1 MNHKDFIKNYL
12 PGLTRGVYAVRLL
25 LKVAPTYI
33 AALLICNILSGILTS
48 IELLLSQNFLNSL
61 TVFLSG
67 YITIETLLF
76 WLISIFL
83 ASVAMSGCT
92 YVSSCLNSLVSDKF
106 NLYIT
111 NRILEKTTF
120 FSMKE
125 YDNVDLYNKI
135 HLALEETPNRCLT
148 LLTTLFSTVRLT
160 TQLIGITILIAN
172 YNVLILLV
180 CIVTSIPM
188 LRLSN
193 RVGKFWYTV
202 GAERAEGLRKCN
214 RLKELLVEY
223 NNIKEIKLFD
233 IGDMLKNR
241 VVRQQTDYVNSNK
254 HYYKKFCRLNTVYA
268 MAQDS
273 VSLLLKIAIIMQA
286 VTQKLTIGAA
296 SMYISSV
303 DSFNA
308 SFQGMLSQIS
318 TLYEQTRYLSYISDI
333 ENISVR
339 KQEEGTPL
347 TEKIKS
353 IRFENVSFHY
363 PNSHN
368 MVLKNFSYTFE
379 TGKTYALVG
388 MNGSGKTTLIKL
400 LMRLYT
406 PINGHIYVN
415 GVDIEEISFSSLQ
428 QQISAVFQDFIRYPF
443 NVAENI
449 AIHDADNIND
459 FERVKEA
466 AVHSEATEFIDALPL
481 GYRTTLEKEWNGG
494 TELSGGQWQKIA
506 IARCFY
512 KSSSVVIL
520 DEPFSAID
528 SFSEEQIIKSLASDT
543 INKMCIFVTHRF
555 NNICL
560 ADQILVLKDA
570 QLIENGT
577 HGCCGAAGYS
587 VFMLSVKPEL
597 EQAFNQLCSD
607 VVLHIRIIIAVHFGE
622 IADIPGISVKDS
634 LYRYGVALMCFYY
647 RVIGEK

>member
-379 TGKTYALVG
+379 TWKTYALVG

-577 HGCCGAAGYS
+577 HAQLMATNGLYARLYHAQADA
-587 VFMLSVKPEL
+587 FFTLSQSEVQE
-597 EQAFNQLCSD
+597 E
-607 VVLHIRIIIAVHFGE
+607 
-622 IADIPGISVKDS
+622 
-634 LYRYGVALMCFYY
+634 
-647 RVIGEK
+647 

>member
-506 IARCFY
+506 IARGFY

-577 HGCCGAAGYS
+577 HAQLMATNGLYARLYHAQADA
-587 VFMLSVKPEL
+587 FFTLSQSEVQE
-597 EQAFNQLCSD
+597 E
-607 VVLHIRIIIAVHFGE
+607 
-622 IADIPGISVKDS
+622 
-634 LYRYGVALMCFYY
+634 
-647 RVIGEK
+647 

>member
-33 AALLICNILSGILTS
+33 AALSICNILSGILTS

-560 ADQILVLKDA
+560 ADQILVLKDGN
-570 QLIENGT
+570 QRPVRKVIS
-577 HGCCGAAGYS
+577 CAGRCIFHS
-587 VFMLSVKPEL
+587 ITIRSARRMNLSNARQYTFSYYEREL
-597 EQAFNQLCSD
+597 ASN
-607 VVLHIRIIIAVHFGE
+607 A
-622 IADIPGISVKDS
+622 PG
-634 LYRYGVALMCFYY
+634 
-647 RVIGEK
+647 

>member
-241 VVRQQTDYVNSNK
+241 VV
-254 HYYKKFCRLNTVYA
+254 
-268 MAQDS
+268 
-273 VSLLLKIAIIMQA
+273 
-286 VTQKLTIGAA
+286 
-296 SMYISSV
+296 
-303 DSFNA
+303 
-308 SFQGMLSQIS
+308 QGMLSQIS

-577 HGCCGAAGYS
+577 HAQLMATNGLYARLYHAQADA
-587 VFMLSVKPEL
+587 FFTLSQSEVQE
-597 EQAFNQLCSD
+597 E
-607 VVLHIRIIIAVHFGE
+607 
-622 IADIPGISVKDS
+622 
-634 LYRYGVALMCFYY
+634 
-647 RVIGEK
+647 

>member
-111 NRILEKTTF
+111 NRILEKTIF

-303 DSFNA
+303 ESFNA

-577 HGCCGAAGYS
+577 HAQLMATNGLYARLYHAQADA
-587 VFMLSVKPEL
+587 FFTLSQSEVQE
-597 EQAFNQLCSD
+597 E
-607 VVLHIRIIIAVHFGE
+607 
-622 IADIPGISVKDS
+622 
-634 LYRYGVALMCFYY
+634 
-647 RVIGEK
+647 

>member
-254 HYYKKFCRLNTVYA
+254 HYYKKYCRLNTVYA

-363 PNSHN
+363 PNSYN

-577 HGCCGAAGYS
+577 HAQLMATNGLYARLYHAQADA
-587 VFMLSVKPEL
+587 FFTLSQSEVQE
-597 EQAFNQLCSD
+597 E
-607 VVLHIRIIIAVHFGE
+607 
-622 IADIPGISVKDS
+622 
-634 LYRYGVALMCFYY
+634 
-647 RVIGEK
+647 

>member
-1 MNHKDFIKNYL
+1 
-12 PGLTRGVYAVRLL
+12 
-25 LKVAPTYI
+25 
-33 AALLICNILSGILTS
+33 
-48 IELLLSQNFLNSL
+48 
-61 TVFLSG
+61 
-67 YITIETLLF
+67 
-76 WLISIFL
+76 
-83 ASVAMSGCT
+83 MSGCT

-296 SMYISSV
+296 SMYIG
-303 DSFNA
+303 F
-308 SFQGMLSQIS
+308 S
-318 TLYEQTRYLSYISDI
+318 T
-333 ENISVR
+333 
-339 KQEEGTPL
+339 KKKGT
-347 TEKIKS
+347 
-353 IRFENVSFHY
+353 NCNH
-363 PNSHN
+363 
-368 MVLKNFSYTFE
+368 
-379 TGKTYALVG
+379 
-388 MNGSGKTTLIKL
+388 
-400 LMRLYT
+400 
-406 PINGHIYVN
+406 
-415 GVDIEEISFSSLQ
+415 
-428 QQISAVFQDFIRYPF
+428 
-443 NVAENI
+443 
-449 AIHDADNIND
+449 
-459 FERVKEA
+459 
-466 AVHSEATEFIDALPL
+466 
-481 GYRTTLEKEWNGG
+481 
-494 TELSGGQWQKIA
+494 
-506 IARCFY
+506 
-512 KSSSVVIL
+512 
-520 DEPFSAID
+520 
-528 SFSEEQIIKSLASDT
+528 
-543 INKMCIFVTHRF
+543 
-555 NNICL
+555 
-560 ADQILVLKDA
+560 
-570 QLIENGT
+570 
-577 HGCCGAAGYS
+577 
-587 VFMLSVKPEL
+587 KP
-597 EQAFNQLCSD
+597 
-607 VVLHIRIIIAVHFGE
+607 
-622 IADIPGISVKDS
+622 K
-634 LYRYGVALMCFYY
+634 
-647 RVIGEK
+647 K

>member
-48 IELLLSQNFLNSL
+48 IELLLSQNFLYSL

-318 TLYEQTRYLSYISDI
+318 TLYEQTRYLSYITDI

-577 HGCCGAAGYS
+577 HAQLMATNGLYARLYHAQADA
-587 VFMLSVKPEL
+587 FFTLSQSEVQE
-597 EQAFNQLCSD
+597 E
-607 VVLHIRIIIAVHFGE
+607 
-622 IADIPGISVKDS
+622 
-634 LYRYGVALMCFYY
+634 
-647 RVIGEK
+647 

>member
-318 TLYEQTRYLSYISDI
+318 TTR
-333 ENISVR
+333 
-339 KQEEGTPL
+339 
-347 TEKIKS
+347 
-353 IRFENVSFHY
+353 
-363 PNSHN
+363 
-368 MVLKNFSYTFE
+368 
-379 TGKTYALVG
+379 
-388 MNGSGKTTLIKL
+388 
-400 LMRLYT
+400 T
-406 PINGHIYVN
+406 PIIW
-415 GVDIEEISFSSLQ
+415 F
-428 QQISAVFQDFIRYPF
+428 
-443 NVAENI
+443 
-449 AIHDADNIND
+449 
-459 FERVKEA
+459 
-466 AVHSEATEFIDALPL
+466 
-481 GYRTTLEKEWNGG
+481 
-494 TELSGGQWQKIA
+494 
-506 IARCFY
+506 
-512 KSSSVVIL
+512 
-520 DEPFSAID
+520 
-528 SFSEEQIIKSLASDT
+528 
-543 INKMCIFVTHRF
+543 
-555 NNICL
+555 
-560 ADQILVLKDA
+560 
-570 QLIENGT
+570 
-577 HGCCGAAGYS
+577 
-587 VFMLSVKPEL
+587 
-597 EQAFNQLCSD
+597 
-607 VVLHIRIIIAVHFGE
+607 
-622 IADIPGISVKDS
+622 
-634 LYRYGVALMCFYY
+634 
-647 RVIGEK
+647 

>member
-125 YDNVDLYNKI
+125 YDNVDLYNNI

-577 HGCCGAAGYS
+577 HAQLMATNGLYARLYHAQADA
-587 VFMLSVKPEL
+587 FFTLSQSEVQE
-597 EQAFNQLCSD
+597 E
-607 VVLHIRIIIAVHFGE
+607 
-622 IADIPGISVKDS
+622 
-634 LYRYGVALMCFYY
+634 
-647 RVIGEK
+647 

>member
-560 ADQILVLKDA
+560 ADQILVLKHA

-577 HGCCGAAGYS
+577 HAQLMATNGLYARLYHAQADA
-587 VFMLSVKPEL
+587 FFTLSQSEVQE
-597 EQAFNQLCSD
+597 E
-607 VVLHIRIIIAVHFGE
+607 
-622 IADIPGISVKDS
+622 
-634 LYRYGVALMCFYY
+634 
-647 RVIGEK
+647 

>member
-76 WLISIFL
+76 WLISIFS

-273 VSLLLKIAIIMQA
+273 VSLLLKIAIIVQA

-577 HGCCGAAGYS
+577 HAQLMATNGLYARLYHAQADA
-587 VFMLSVKPEL
+587 FFTLSQSEVQE
-597 EQAFNQLCSD
+597 E
-607 VVLHIRIIIAVHFGE
+607 
-622 IADIPGISVKDS
+622 
-634 LYRYGVALMCFYY
+634 
-647 RVIGEK
+647 

>member
-1 MNHKDFIKNYL
+1 MQGDCLCSPPAFLYTTSYTIFICCEGVTMNHKDFIKNYL

-577 HGCCGAAGYS
+577 HAQLMATNGLYARLYHAQADA
-587 VFMLSVKPEL
+587 FFTLSQSEVQE
-597 EQAFNQLCSD
+597 E
-607 VVLHIRIIIAVHFGE
+607 
-622 IADIPGISVKDS
+622 
-634 LYRYGVALMCFYY
+634 
-647 RVIGEK
+647 

>member
-1 MNHKDFIKNYL
+1 MK
-12 PGLTRGVYAVRLL
+12 
-25 LKVAPTYI
+25 
-33 AALLICNILSGILTS
+33 
-48 IELLLSQNFLNSL
+48 
-61 TVFLSG
+61 
-67 YITIETLLF
+67 
-76 WLISIFL
+76 
-83 ASVAMSGCT
+83 
-92 YVSSCLNSLVSDKF
+92 SSPK
-106 NLYIT
+106 
-111 NRILEKTTF
+111 
-120 FSMKE
+120 
-125 YDNVDLYNKI
+125 
-135 HLALEETPNRCLT
+135 
-148 LLTTLFSTVRLT
+148 
-160 TQLIGITILIAN
+160 
-172 YNVLILLV
+172 
-180 CIVTSIPM
+180 
-188 LRLSN
+188 
-193 RVGKFWYTV
+193 
-202 GAERAEGLRKCN
+202 
-214 RLKELLVEY
+214 
-223 NNIKEIKLFD
+223 
-233 IGDMLKNR
+233 
-241 VVRQQTDYVNSNK
+241 QTDYPIYSEGKLSERKQLFHLSLRN
-254 HYYKKFCRLNTVYA
+254 RLPALRQTPISESDTDSQNDERQALKRIVVFFAVMLILTLVA
-268 MAQDS
+268 RGTSSAIRPVVTTQQAKAGTISQSVQSSGSITASSVLS
-273 VSLLLKIAIIMQA
+273 VSLPEGIVLDNILVKEGQSVVEGQTLAACDVDELSTKLDRAKASLQKSKAEYNQLLSNAVLDDTSVARTQQALLRAYEADQKAYEELEKLRASENPAPEAISTAEQAADDAHWAAQQAEYDRNSALASYQEMQRQNNLSA
-286 VTQKLTIGAA
+286 QVNQASAEDVALDIKDTQAEIEQLEQL
-296 SMYISSV
+296 V
-303 DSFNA
+303 NQ
-308 SFQGMLSQIS
+308 QGVMLSQIS

-577 HGCCGAAGYS
+577 HAQLMATNGLYARLYHAQADA
-587 VFMLSVKPEL
+587 FFTLSQSEVQE
-597 EQAFNQLCSD
+597 E
-607 VVLHIRIIIAVHFGE
+607 
-622 IADIPGISVKDS
+622 
-634 LYRYGVALMCFYY
+634 
-647 RVIGEK
+647 

>member
-33 AALLICNILSGILTS
+33 AALSICNILSGILTS

-148 LLTTLFSTVRLT
+148 LLTALFSTVRLT

-577 HGCCGAAGYS
+577 HAQLMATNGLYARLYHAQADA
-587 VFMLSVKPEL
+587 FFTLSQSEVQE
-597 EQAFNQLCSD
+597 E
-607 VVLHIRIIIAVHFGE
+607 
-622 IADIPGISVKDS
+622 
-634 LYRYGVALMCFYY
+634 
-647 RVIGEK
+647 

>member
-379 TGKTYALVG
+379 TEKTYALVG

-577 HGCCGAAGYS
+577 HAQLMATNGLYARLYHAQADA
-587 VFMLSVKPEL
+587 FFTLSQSEVQE
-597 EQAFNQLCSD
+597 E
-607 VVLHIRIIIAVHFGE
+607 
-622 IADIPGISVKDS
+622 
-634 LYRYGVALMCFYY
+634 
-647 RVIGEK
+647 

>member
-286 VTQKLTIGAA
+286 VMQKLTIGAA

-577 HGCCGAAGYS
+577 HAQLMATNGLYARLYHAQADA
-587 VFMLSVKPEL
+587 FFTLSQSEVQE
-597 EQAFNQLCSD
+597 E
-607 VVLHIRIIIAVHFGE
+607 
-622 IADIPGISVKDS
+622 
-634 LYRYGVALMCFYY
+634 
-647 RVIGEK
+647 

>member
-1 MNHKDFIKNYL
+1 MNRKDFIKTYL
-12 PGLTRGVYAVRLL
+12 PGLTRGIYAVRLL
-25 LKVAPTYI
+25 LKVAPFYI
-33 AALLICNILSGILTS
+33 FALLTCNILSGVLTS
-48 IELLLSQNFLNSL
+48 VELLLSQNFLNSL
-61 TVFLSG
+61 TGFLSRN
-67 YITIETLLF
+67 TAFETLLF

-83 ASVAMSGCT
+83 VSVTMSACT
-92 YVSSCLNSLVSDKF
+92 YVSSTLNSLVSDKF

-111 NRILEKTTF
+111 DRILEKTSS
-120 FSMKE
+120 FSMQE
-125 YDNVDLYNKI
+125 YDNSDLYNKI
-135 HLALEETPNRCLT
+135 HLALEETPGRCLT
-148 LLTTLFSTVRLT
+148 LLTTLFSTIRLI
-160 TQLIGITILIAN
+160 TQLVGITFLIAN

-180 CIVTSIPM
+180 CIVTSVPM

-193 RVGKFWYTV
+193 RIGKFWYTV

-233 IGDMLKNR
+233 IGVLLKNR
-241 VVRQQTDYVNSNK
+241 VIHQQTDYVNSNK
-254 HYYKKFCRLNTVYA
+254 RYYKKFCGLNTIYA

-286 VTQKLTIGAA
+286 VTQRLTIGAD

-303 DSFNA
+303 DSFNS
-308 SFQGMLSQIS
+308 SFQGMLNQVS

-333 ENISVR
+333 ESIPVR
-339 KQEEGTPL
+339 KQDEGIPL
-347 TEKIKS
+347 IEKIQS

-363 PNSHN
+363 PNSQN
-368 MVLKNFSYTFE
+368 IVLDNFSYTFE

-406 PINGHIYVN
+406 PTSGHIYVN
-415 GVDIEEISFSSLQ
+415 DIDIADISFSSLQ

-443 NVAENI
+443 TVAENI
-449 AIHDADNIND
+449 AIHDADRIND
-459 FERVKEA
+459 PNKVQTA
-466 AVHSEATEFIDALPL
+466 AVHAEAASFIDTLPQ
-481 GYRTTLEKEWNGG
+481 GYQTTLEKEWNEG

-512 KSSSVVIL
+512 KPSSVLIL

-528 SFSEEQIIKSLASDT
+528 SFSEESIIKSLASDT
-543 INKMCIFVTHRF
+543 VNKMCIFVTHRF

-570 QLIENGT
+570 QLIEHGT
-577 HGCCGAAGYS
+577 HAQLMATNGLYAKLYHAQADA
-587 VFMLSVKPEL
+587 FFTLSQSETKE
-597 EQAFNQLCSD
+597 
-607 VVLHIRIIIAVHFGE
+607 G
-622 IADIPGISVKDS
+622 
-634 LYRYGVALMCFYY
+634 
-647 RVIGEK
+647 

>member
-512 KSSSVVIL
+512 KSPSVVIL

-577 HGCCGAAGYS
+577 HAQLMATNGLYARLYHAQADA
-587 VFMLSVKPEL
+587 FFTLSQSEVQE
-597 EQAFNQLCSD
+597 E
-607 VVLHIRIIIAVHFGE
+607 
-622 IADIPGISVKDS
+622 
-634 LYRYGVALMCFYY
+634 
-647 RVIGEK
+647 

>member
-560 ADQILVLKDA
+560 ADQILVLKDT

-577 HGCCGAAGYS
+577 HAQLMATNGLYARLYHAQADA
-587 VFMLSVKPEL
+587 FFTLSQSEVQE
-597 EQAFNQLCSD
+597 E
-607 VVLHIRIIIAVHFGE
+607 
-622 IADIPGISVKDS
+622 
-634 LYRYGVALMCFYY
+634 
-647 RVIGEK
+647 

>member
-494 TELSGGQWQKIA
+494 TEPSGGQWQKIA

-577 HGCCGAAGYS
+577 HAQLMATNGLYARLYHAQADA
-587 VFMLSVKPEL
+587 FFTLSQSEVQE
-597 EQAFNQLCSD
+597 E
-607 VVLHIRIIIAVHFGE
+607 
-622 IADIPGISVKDS
+622 
-634 LYRYGVALMCFYY
+634 
-647 RVIGEK
+647 

>member
-1 MNHKDFIKNYL
+1 MMK
-12 PGLTRGVYAVRLL
+12 
-25 LKVAPTYI
+25 
-33 AALLICNILSGILTS
+33 ICCTS
-48 IELLLSQNFLNSL
+48 
-61 TVFLSG
+61 
-67 YITIETLLF
+67 
-76 WLISIFL
+76 
-83 ASVAMSGCT
+83 
-92 YVSSCLNSLVSDKF
+92 K
-106 NLYIT
+106 
-111 NRILEKTTF
+111 
-120 FSMKE
+120 
-125 YDNVDLYNKI
+125 
-135 HLALEETPNRCLT
+135 
-148 LLTTLFSTVRLT
+148 
-160 TQLIGITILIAN
+160 
-172 YNVLILLV
+172 
-180 CIVTSIPM
+180 
-188 LRLSN
+188 
-193 RVGKFWYTV
+193 
-202 GAERAEGLRKCN
+202 
-214 RLKELLVEY
+214 
-223 NNIKEIKLFD
+223 IKEIKLFD

-577 HGCCGAAGYS
+577 HAQLMATNGLYARLYHAQADA
-587 VFMLSVKPEL
+587 FFTLSQSEVQE
-597 EQAFNQLCSD
+597 E
-607 VVLHIRIIIAVHFGE
+607 
-622 IADIPGISVKDS
+622 
-634 LYRYGVALMCFYY
+634 
-647 RVIGEK
+647 

>member
-111 NRILEKTTF
+111 NRILGKTTF

-577 HGCCGAAGYS
+577 HAQLMATNGLYARLYHAQADA
-587 VFMLSVKPEL
+587 FFTLSQSEVQE
-597 EQAFNQLCSD
+597 E
-607 VVLHIRIIIAVHFGE
+607 
-622 IADIPGISVKDS
+622 
-634 LYRYGVALMCFYY
+634 
-647 RVIGEK
+647 

>member
-241 VVRQQTDYVNSNK
+241 VVRQQTDYMNSNK

-415 GVDIEEISFSSLQ
+415 VVDIEEISFSSLQ

-577 HGCCGAAGYS
+577 HAQLMATNGLYARLYHAQADA
-587 VFMLSVKPEL
+587 FFTLSQSEVQE
-597 EQAFNQLCSD
+597 E
-607 VVLHIRIIIAVHFGE
+607 
-622 IADIPGISVKDS
+622 
-634 LYRYGVALMCFYY
+634 
-647 RVIGEK
+647 

>member
-125 YDNVDLYNKI
+125 YDNVDLHNKI

-577 HGCCGAAGYS
+577 HAQLMATNGLYARLYHAQADA
-587 VFMLSVKPEL
+587 FFTLSQSEVQE
-597 EQAFNQLCSD
+597 E
-607 VVLHIRIIIAVHFGE
+607 
-622 IADIPGISVKDS
+622 
-634 LYRYGVALMCFYY
+634 
-647 RVIGEK
+647 

>member
-111 NRILEKTTF
+111 KRILEKTTF

-286 VTQKLTIGAA
+286 VMQKLTIGAA

-577 HGCCGAAGYS
+577 HAQLMATNGLYARLYHAQADA
-587 VFMLSVKPEL
+587 FFTLSQSEVQE
-597 EQAFNQLCSD
+597 E
-607 VVLHIRIIIAVHFGE
+607 
-622 IADIPGISVKDS
+622 
-634 LYRYGVALMCFYY
+634 
-647 RVIGEK
+647 

>member
-76 WLISIFL
+76 WLISIFS

-577 HGCCGAAGYS
+577 HAQLMATNGLYARLYHAQADA
-587 VFMLSVKPEL
+587 FFTLSQSEVQE
-597 EQAFNQLCSD
+597 E
-607 VVLHIRIIIAVHFGE
+607 
-622 IADIPGISVKDS
+622 
-634 LYRYGVALMCFYY
+634 
-647 RVIGEK
+647 

>member
-1 MNHKDFIKNYL
+1 MSAKIGARSHPVYQRLCDLKKSGNAGRY
-12 PGLTRGVYAVRLL
+12 GL
-25 LKVAPTYI
+25 
-33 AALLICNILSGILTS
+33 
-48 IELLLSQNFLNSL
+48 
-61 TVFLSG
+61 
-67 YITIETLLF
+67 
-76 WLISIFL
+76 
-83 ASVAMSGCT
+83 
-92 YVSSCLNSLVSDKF
+92 
-106 NLYIT
+106 
-111 NRILEKTTF
+111 
-120 FSMKE
+120 
-125 YDNVDLYNKI
+125 
-135 HLALEETPNRCLT
+135 
-148 LLTTLFSTVRLT
+148 LFSTQFKNYFYDTGTGKVLHIGDYEFKALQAFFDPTISLDAFEKRCHQMAGDRLEKFLT
-160 TQLIGITILIAN
+160 TIDSEKLLCAPPVTAMHLASDDNWLEALDSDLQQL
-172 YNVLILLV
+172 VLE
-180 CIVTSIPM
+180 VTE
-188 LRLSN
+188 
-193 RVGKFWYTV
+193 
-202 GAERAEGLRKCN
+202 ACN
-214 RLKELLVEY
+214 FRCKY
-223 NNIKEIKLFD
+223 C
-233 IGDMLKNR
+233 MLKNR

-577 HGCCGAAGYS
+577 HAQLMATNGLYARLYHAQADA
-587 VFMLSVKPEL
+587 FFTLSQSEVQE
-597 EQAFNQLCSD
+597 E
-607 VVLHIRIIIAVHFGE
+607 
-622 IADIPGISVKDS
+622 
-634 LYRYGVALMCFYY
+634 
-647 RVIGEK
+647 